1 MNILILH
8 RIPYPKIEYH
18 RGIDHERHDVT
29 YFGTGAALAT
39 LPADLRCTRV
49 ERPGEATAS
58 DEASAWLAA
67 EPRTFD
73 RIISM
78 SEYELLDAARLRER
92 YGVEGAGVAQVRLAR
107 DKVLMKSAVRTAGLR
122 VPRFLPLTELL
133 AGPERADWSGPT
145 VLKPHSGASSVDVVV
160 FDGPA
165 ETYEAITARRS
176 GVTELDEAGRVG
188 DFEVEEFVTGPI
200 RHFDGLV
207 ERGRVLALGASE
219 YLGTCLD
226 YARGEPMG
234 SYQIELTDETRD
246 WVARALDAVRV
257 HDGCFH
263 LEAIVDGEELVF
275 LEVGNR
281 VGGADVAATFELAT
295 GIHLPSWELRILLG
309 EQVGD
314 LLPAPPDPTDRSWY
328 GWFVHPGHHL
338 SGHVFEGL
346 DGAEAFRTA
355 PEAVTWQELAVGA
368 PMPDHITYGAHETAL
383 AGIART
389 ASPDATREWMARLF
403 ASLRVR
409 TSRPSP
415 TTEPAVA
422 AAARA

>member
-8 RIPYPKIEYH
+8 RIPYAKIEYH

-29 YFGTGAALAT
+29 YFGIAAALAT
-39 LPADLRCTRV
+39 LPAGLRCTRI
-49 ERPGEATAS
+49 ERPGERTAF
-58 DEASAWLAA
+58 DEACAWLDA
-67 EPRTFD
+67 EPRAFD
-73 RIISM
+73 RIISL

-92 YGVEGAGVAQVRLAR
+92 HGVDGAGVEQVTLAR
-107 DKVLMKSAVRTAGLR
+107 DKVLMKGAVERAGLR
-122 VPRFLPLTELL
+122 VPRFLPLAVLL
-133 AGPERADWSGPT
+133 DEPERAGWSGPT

-160 FDGPA
+160 FGSPA

-176 GVTELDEAGRVG
+176 GVAELDAAGRVG
-188 DFEVEEFVTGPI
+188 DFQVEEFVTGPI

-207 ERGRVLALGASE
+207 ERGRVLTMSASE
-219 YLGTCLD
+219 YLGTCLG

-234 SYQIELTDETRD
+234 SYQTELTDQTRD
-246 WVARALDAVRV
+246 WVARALDAVRI

-263 LEAIVDGEELVF
+263 LEAIVDGAELVF

-281 VGGADVAATFELAT
+281 VGGADVAATYELAT

-309 EQVGD
+309 EQVAG
-314 LLPAPPDPTDRSWY
+314 LLPAPPAERDWY

-338 SGHVFEGL
+338 AGEVFEGF
-346 DGAEAFRTA
+346 DGAEALRTGPQA
-355 PEAVTWQELAVGA
+355 LTWHELAVGA

-389 ASPDATREWMARLF
+389 DAPDATRAWMARLF
-403 ASLRVR
+403 ASLRIR

-415 TTEPAVA
+415 ATEPAA
-422 AAARA
+422 ATAGA